1 MVARPAQR
9 TPMTA
14 PSTGGF
20 SARFGGVEEPESS
33 KDLPLVEGNV
43 FP

>member
-1 MVARPAQR
+1 MIRTFAR
-9 TPMTA
+9 
-14 PSTGGF
+14 GF
-20 SARFGGVEEPESS
+20 SAKLGGFEEPESS